1 MVGIHRSATWV
12 VTGRTGSKTERK
24 KRWAGEKWWWWIR
37 AVGIPSQ
44 RHCWYFF
51 TVFSLT
57 LAQIPSLASSS
68 LLFSTCQSEEE
79 QQQVHMMTRRIAF
92 ALLTGIAWMG
102 NREIANIFADRVE
115 MRWWLREFICC
126 NGYVHGGRQIT
137 NIKSKKGWLSFHSE
151 ERHRQRY
158 WVVHRFAQ

>member
-68 LLFSTCQSEEE
+68 LLFLPKQRRTAASAYDDEEDCKRVVDGHRVNGKLRNRKHICRSCWDALMASG
-79 QQQVHMMTRRIAF
+79 VH
-92 ALLTGIAWMG
+92 LLQW
-102 NREIANIFADRVE
+102 
-115 MRWWLREFICC
+115 ICPW
-126 NGYVHGGRQIT
+126 GTT
-137 NIKSKKGWLSFHSE
+137 NHKYKIE
-151 ERHRQRY
+151 ERLTFFSLWRETQRY
-158 WVVHRFAQ
+158 WVVHRFAQEG